1 MSFGAR
7 DSRAIETAFQKL
19 SEEEDAV
26 DLQSSSYSRH
36 IEGGD
41 VGNGDVGATGAGSG
55 KVSVEE
61 SIQVPVNEDYLFD
74 VDIKKRELAPVYW
87 LGPAYDIRRGTWFFQ
102 GTYYQTYQSY
112 LSANQTDI
120 PHSPPPEGSTLRPC
134 DENLATQIEEGYL
147 RIKPFRAD
155 NQTRPKTPDPI
166 TSQLAKRVMENLAPP
181 VAEDRDTLRPPTP
194 TKDQP
199 ALAQA
204 PLPQWRLFGAHLNSF
219 VVYVDPNTALL
230 RSDDFYGKLSST
242 VLGGY
247 KLVRGYTE
255 GLKPAEKKD
264 TSRPITPVLGER
276 DRPSETPRKYKRK
289 SMPVASRSSSPA
301 GEDLELKN
309 RLALEQRMTSLV
321 AGGVEGKTQD
331 EMLETEMNEDYK
343 ADEESD
349 DPGREIEHLL
359 LVTHGIGQKLSMR
372 MESVNFVHDVNVF
385 RKALKSVY
393 GLSPDLQV
401 LNDEVG
407 EKKKNCK
414 VQCLPVCASPPLR

>member
-1 MSFGAR
+1 MDNLVPPS
-7 DSRAIETAFQKL
+7 T
-19 SEEEDAV
+19 ED
-26 DLQSSSYSRH
+26 
-36 IEGGD
+36 
-41 VGNGDVGATGAGSG
+41 
-55 KVSVEE
+55 K
-61 SIQVPVNEDYLFD
+61 
-74 VDIKKRELAPVYW
+74 
-87 LGPAYDIRRGTWFFQ
+87 
-102 GTYYQTYQSY
+102 
-112 LSANQTDI
+112 
-120 PHSPPPEGSTLRPC
+120 
-134 DENLATQIEEGYL
+134 
-147 RIKPFRAD
+147 
-155 NQTRPKTPDPI
+155 
-166 TSQLAKRVMENLAPP
+166 
-181 VAEDRDTLRPPTP
+181 DTLRPLTP

-247 KLVRGYTE
+247 KLVRGYAE
-255 GLKPAEKKD
+255 GPKPAEKKD
-264 TSRPITPVLGER
+264 TSRPMTPVLGDKEK
-276 DRPSETPRKYKRK
+276 PSETSRKYKRK
-289 SMPVASRSSSPA
+289 SMPATSRSASPV
-301 GEDLELKN
+301 GEDVELSH
-309 RLALEQRMTSLV
+309 RLALERRMNSFV
-321 AGGVEGKTQD
+321 AGEGEEKTQD
-331 EMLETEMNEDYK
+331 EILETEMKEDYK

-349 DPGREIEHLL
+349 DPARDIEHLL

-414 VQCLPVCASPPLR
+414 VQCLPVCASLPFCPTRPMINTRHRLAPPPGLPQAISPRQLHGNRHLLQLYRLRRRIPLARRHNRRGRPRCPFPHDRPRTRRPTLPVHDVP